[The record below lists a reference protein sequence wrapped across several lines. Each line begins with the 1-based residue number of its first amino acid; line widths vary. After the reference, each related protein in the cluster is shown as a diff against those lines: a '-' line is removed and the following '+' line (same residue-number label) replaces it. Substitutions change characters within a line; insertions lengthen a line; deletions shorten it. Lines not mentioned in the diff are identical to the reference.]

1 MKASFD
7 AAIPPASGVARHGVT
22 EMGATE
28 GKAQN
33 TGEVQSLK
41 SAESFSQA
49 GVPRS
54 STSLSSSS
62 FKYEDE
68 KDQAGG
74 ADSPK
79 LEAVPADRVNGTTS
93 NPPQPAVSGA
103 AILPDPKQLR
113 VGHETEV
120 VSPEQTSNA
129 AAKLEP
135 FELPILREST
145 NAPILAVT
153 PVIPAL
159 IKSASISVPDFVLD
173 HTLKG
178 HSGWVTGVAFSA
190 DGERLASGS
199 WDQTVKFWDV
209 PTGHEVSTVASKM
222 KEVQALAF
230 SHDGHWLAAENSSD
244 TVTLWDAKTGREIRT
259 LLSNKPLGVLG
270 SNWVYSIAFS
280 PDGRWLASGV
290 DDKTVRL
297 WDVRTGRAVRDLTA
311 LRRSVIYAAFSPD
324 GRWLASGN
332 DDKSI
337 RIWEVST
344 GQEIARLSGHKK
356 AIYAVAFSPNGHYL
370 ASAGADK
377 TIKLWDITTGRELR
391 TLTGHGSVVTSLAF
405 SPDGGWLASGSW
417 DKTVKIWDVETGR
430 QVETLGGRE
439 HSIYSVAF
447 DSRGRW
453 LASGSED
460 GTINLWRLA
469 RTGDQT
475 KLR

>member
-7 AAIPPASGVARHGVT
+7 VAIPPVSGIAGRGVT
-22 EMGATE
+22 EIGSTE
-28 GKAQN
+28 GKVQN

-54 STSLSSSS
+54 AASSSS
-62 FKYEDE
+62 PKDDRE
-68 KDQAGG
+68 KDKSGG
-74 ADSPK
+74 ADFAK
-79 LEAVPADRVNGTTS
+79 LQAVPADRINATAS
-93 NPPQPAVSGA
+93 NPLQPAASRA
-103 AILPDPKQLR
+103 ALPPDPKQLG

-120 VSPEQTSNA
+120 VSPEPPSEIV
-129 AAKLEP
+129 AKLEP
-135 FELPILREST
+135 PTLRETT
-145 NAPILAVT
+145 NAPILSVT

-159 IKSASISVPDFVLD
+159 LKSTSIFAPPDFVLER
-173 HTLKG
+173 TLKG

-230 SHDGHWLAAENSSD
+230 SRDGHWLAAENSSD

-297 WDVRTGRAVRDLTA
+297 WDVKTGRVVRDLTA

-324 GRWLASGN
+324 GRWLASGD

-344 GQEIARLSGHKK
+344 GQEIRRLRGHKK
-356 AIYAVAFSPNGHYL
+356 PIYAVAFSPNGQWL

-377 TIKLWDITTGRELR
+377 TIKLWDIAAGREIR
-391 TLTGHGSVVTSLAF
+391 TLAGHGALVTSLAF
-405 SPDGGWLASGSW
+405 SPDGHWLASGSW

-430 QVETLGGRE
+430 QVETLGGGHE

-460 GTINLWRLA
+460 GTINLWRLS
-469 RTGDQT
+469 RTGGQT